1 MKESLKRRLNV
12 FPKLRRRLSSVQWIL
27 LLITTAMFF
36 LSAASNTCT
45 FTFGNGGITGTPPT
59 GPQASQTSV
68 NIPPPVA
75 SPVPVPGG
83 TPAAGGGTPAAGGGT
98 PAAGGGTPA
107 PPPGPPT
114 GGTEVKVMMVTD
126 TKNPSGFAFKDP
138 TSGTDV
144 TTIKK
149 GTKVTW
155 INATSIPHT
164 VVSDD
169 GKFKSSDPAKVIMQN
184 QMYSVV
190 FATAGTFKYHCS
202 IHPPQ
207 VGTIIVQ

>member
-1 MKESLKRRLNV
+1 MKESLKRGLNL

-27 LLITTAMFF
+27 LPITTAMFF

-45 FTFGNGGITGTPPT
+45 FSFGSGGITSTPP
-59 GPQASQTSV
+59 GPQASQTSTV
-68 NIPPPVA
+68 NIPPPVP

-83 TPAAGGGTPAAGGGT
+83 TPAPGGGTPA
-98 PAAGGGTPA
+98 PGGGTPA

-114 GGTEVKVMMVTD
+114 GPPTGGSEVKVIMVTD
-126 TKNPSGFAFKDP
+126 AKNPSGFAFKDA

-144 TTIKK
+144 TTITK

-155 INATSIPHT
+155 VNATNIPHT
-164 VVSDD
+164 VMSDD

-207 VGTIIVQ
+207 VGTITVQ

>member
-45 FTFGNGGITGTPPT
+45 FTFGSGGITGTPPT

-75 SPVPVPGG
+75 SPVPQPGG
-83 TPAAGGGTPAAGGGT
+83 GAPAP
-98 PAAGGGTPA
+98 GGGTPA
-107 PPPGPPT
+107 PGGGAPALPSGPPT
-114 GGTEVKVMMVTD
+114 GPPAGGTEVKVMMVTD
-126 TKNPSGFAFKDP
+126 AKNPSGFAFKDP

-144 TTIKK
+144 TTITK

-155 INATSIPHT
+155 VNTTNIPHT
-164 VVSDD
+164 VASDD